1 MIVPETAGSVRS
13 EGEWDAVR
21 MLIDGAWVG
30 AASGAVDEIV
40 NPATGVRLD
49 SVPRG
54 GPEDVERAVAAA
66 QLGKKRI
73 VAVPAHERCAI
84 LMRVA
89 YAIEREREAL
99 ARLLAQENGKTRRET
114 FGEIGA
120 AIRIWRGY
128 AEEAKRVF
136 GKVTPLD
143 SVPGLERSLAI
154 TMRQPLGVVAAI
166 VPFNYPAEL
175 WSHKAAG
182 ALAAGNAV
190 ITKPPEE
197 CPLTVIRIAEM
208 MEAAGLPK
216 AAHQVVT
223 GLGEVVGAALVRANG
238 VQLVTMTGSTA
249 AGRQI
254 LKDAADS
261 LKKVHLEL
269 GGNDAT
275 IICADVDISAVAAD
289 LISGRFTSGNGQ
301 ICCAVK
307 RVLADRAVY
316 DDLVAELVAKTKTLR
331 LGDPLDEQTDV
342 GPLITERAARHV
354 EAQVNKA
361 VQDGAEILVGGKRS
375 GAFYDPTVLS
385 GVRPSMD
392 AFHEE
397 IFGPVLPIIP
407 FTHFDEALALA
418 NDSPYGLQA
427 AIYTHDLGRVMQA
440 FRTLE
445 VGTVVVNHSTA
456 IRVENLPFGGAKMS
470 GNTREG
476 FHETLLDMTE
486 QKTLLLN
493 NVFGES

>member
-1 MIVPETAGSVRS
+1 MK
-13 EGEWDAVR
+13 

-30 AASGAVDEIV
+30 AAGGAVDEIV
-40 NPATGVRLD
+40 NPATGARLD
-49 SVPRG
+49 SAPRG
-54 GPEDVERAVAAA
+54 GPQDVERAVAAA
-66 QLGKKRI
+66 QQGKKRI

-89 YAIEREREAL
+89 DAIERERESL

-143 SVPGLERSLAI
+143 SVPGLERSVAI

-197 CPLTVIRIAEM
+197 CPLTVMRIAEM

-223 GLGEVVGAALVRANG
+223 GLGEVVGAALVRAKG
-238 VQLVTMTGSTA
+238 VNLVTMTGSTA

-254 LKDAADS
+254 LKDAADT

-275 IICADVDISAVAAD
+275 IVCADADISASPPTSSQAGSPAATVKSVAPSSACSPIGPSMKTSSPSFSRKQRRSARRSARRRHRRRPAD
-289 LISGRFTSGNGQ
+289 H
-301 ICCAVK
+301 
-307 RVLADRAVY
+307 RA
-316 DDLVAELVAKTKTLR
+316 R
-331 LGDPLDEQTDV
+331 
-342 GPLITERAARHV
+342 RAPRR
-354 EAQVNKA
+354 AQVNRA
-361 VQDGAEILVGGKRS
+361 VRDGAEILLGGKRN
-375 GAFYDPTVLS
+375 GAFYGRPS
-385 GVRPSMD
+385 AGVRPGMD
-392 AFHEE
+392 AFSEE

-407 FTHFDEALALA
+407 FTRFDEALALA

-427 AIYTHDLGRVMQA
+427 AIYTRDVGRIMQA
-440 FRTLE
+440 FRALE

-476 FHETLLDMTE
+476 VHETLLDMTE
-486 QKTLLLN
+486 QKTLLLS
-493 NVFGES
+493 NVFGEL

>member
-1 MIVPETAGSVRS
+1 
-13 EGEWDAVR
+13 

-40 NPATGVRLD
+40 NPANGARLD

-54 GPEDVERAVAAA
+54 GPDDVERAVAAA
-66 QLGKKRI
+66 QQGKKRI
-73 VAVPAHERCAI
+73 AAVPAHERCAI
-84 LMRVA
+84 LLRVA
-89 YAIEREREAL
+89 DAIERERDSL

-114 FGEIGA
+114 LGEIGA

-128 AEEAKRVF
+128 AEEAKRIF

-143 SVPGLERSLAI
+143 SVPELERSLAI

-166 VPFNYPAEL
+166 APFNYPAEL

-190 ITKPPEE
+190 ITKPPSA
-197 CPLTVIRIAEM
+197 CPLTIMRIAEI

-216 AAHQVVT
+216 AAHQLVT
-223 GLGEVVGAALVRANG
+223 GPGEVVGAALVRAEG
-238 VQLVTMTGSTA
+238 VQMVTMTGSTA

-254 LKDAADS
+254 LKDAGDT

-275 IICADVDISAVAAD
+275 IVCADADANAVATD

-307 RVLADRAVY
+307 RVLADRAIY
-316 DDLVAELVAKTKTLR
+316 DDLLARLVAKTKTLR
-331 LGDPLDEQTDV
+331 LGDPLNDDTDV
-342 GPLITERAARHV
+342 GPLITERAARRV
-354 EAQVNKA
+354 EEQVKKA
-361 VQDGAEILVGGKRS
+361 AQDGAEILVGGKRS
-375 GAFYDPTVLS
+375 GNFFEPTILT
-385 GVRPSMD
+385 GVRPGMD
-392 AFHEE
+392 AFAEE
-397 IFGPVLPIIP
+397 IFGPVLPIVP
-407 FTHFDEALALA
+407 FANFDEALALA

-427 AIYTHDLGRVMQA
+427 AIYTRDVGRIMEA

-476 FHETLLDMTE
+476 IHETLLDMTE